1 MLLGP
6 SSVVSAYRDDDES
19 DDGASAADDDVVA
32 GGLPPPAL
40 LLIAFG
46 VVAVV
51 VVVVDI
57 VAVIGVSVD
66 AAVCGVAMG
75 DLSEPSE
82 TDTALV
88 PPQPHMKPRA
98 FFLMRSPPA
107 APRRR
112 DIRTFMERAG
122 PPSELLI

>member
-46 VVAVV
+46 IVAVM
-51 VVVVDI
+51 VVDI

>member
-1 MLLGP
+1 MLLLGP
-6 SSVVSAYRDDDES
+6 SSVVSAYRD

-51 VVVVDI
+51 VVDI

-82 TDTALV
+82 MDTALV

-98 FFLMRSPPA
+98 FFLVRSPAA

-112 DIRTFMERAG
+112 DIRTFMERAAY
-122 PPSELLI
+122 

>member
-6 SSVVSAYRDDDES
+6 SSVVSAYRDEDES
-19 DDGASAADDDVVA
+19 DDGTSAAAEDVVA

-40 LLIAFG
+40 LLIIAFV
-46 VVAVV
+46 VVAA
-51 VVVVDI
+51 VVVDI
-57 VAVIGVSVD
+57 VAVVGVVD

-82 TDTALV
+82 MDTALV

-98 FFLMRSPPA
+98 FFLVRSPAA

-112 DIRTFMERAG
+112 DIRTFMERAAY
-122 PPSELLI
+122 